1 MIYHDLPISSHRMA
15 KLRWTCCQKQP
26 DHSLCFSAHQTYS
39 KAYIQPATG
48 LVQPECS
55 KSISKFKRV
64 RHPCLLHDL
73 NLNYPGMC
81 QMVSNPINSASEKY
95 TCALERKGL
104 ITNYTLLH
112 TWSINVEQSMDNTT
126 YMCVC
131 GIYLYIQHL
140 RMIPIDYA
148 GYKYIYIYICNLL
161 SIFTGSCFACGI
173 SLPLCFI
180 IAQVPKKKHMEPSSS
195 KLMLLAFFFP
205 LCAVHCFWCMRV
217 LCIHPGWEKIGL
229 WIPLN
234 DLFSQIKKK

>member
-1 MIYHDLPISSHRMA
+1 MVLFTVNQPLESGPNTLLYTAPWLPWPGKFSKKNLQISTMIYHDLPISSHRMA
-15 KLRWTCCQKQP
+15 KQRWTCCQKQP

-112 TWSINVEQSMDNTT
+112 T
-126 YMCVC
+126 
-131 GIYLYIQHL
+131 
-140 RMIPIDYA
+140 
-148 GYKYIYIYICNLL
+148 
-161 SIFTGSCFACGI
+161 
-173 SLPLCFI
+173 
-180 IAQVPKKKHMEPSSS
+180 
-195 KLMLLAFFFP
+195 
-205 LCAVHCFWCMRV
+205 
-217 LCIHPGWEKIGL
+217 
-229 WIPLN
+229 
-234 DLFSQIKKK
+234 